1 MITFELKTK
10 RDAGEVCAELEKLT
24 GRRAGVTV
32 INGVQVEIDT
42 EMTAQQIA
50 ALKAAVDA
58 LEVKPA
64 PLTERE
70 RIAAL
75 EARVK
80 WLEEQMGEEGT

>member
-42 EMTAQQIA
+42 EMTAQQVEALIA
-50 ALKAAVDA
+50 ACESLSELPKPT
-58 LEVKPA
+58 LE
-64 PLTERE
+64 ERV
-70 RIAAL
+70 AAL
-75 EARVK
+75 E
-80 WLEEQMGEEGT
+80 EQVATMTRRPTG

>member
-42 EMTAQQIA
+42 EMTDEQVEMLSA
-50 ALKAAVDA
+50 ACESLSELPKPKT
-58 LEVKPA
+58 LE
-64 PLTERE
+64 ERV
-70 RIAAL
+70 AAL
-75 EARVK
+75 E
-80 WLEEQMGEEGT
+80 EQVATMTRS